1 MVRRDTAR
9 VVVAGLLVASATTL
23 AAQQT
28 RSERMTAE
36 AQIQQR
42 RFQFQL
48 MESVLVNAVRQ
59 GASETVMRA
68 QMTMPIGTLLV
79 GEPRAKGFP
88 LDGYGVLFDVEIPI
102 ILESQVLLSQMTP
115 TAPPSPVGPGNRPVS
130 GSGTPTRATGVV
142 PDDPTVMSPVVEDP
156 FLRDPSAFYRNVV
169 RDRLIDVM
177 LEYSQKLAV
186 PDEEWLSVVAR
197 SEEDPSRRLQNDSRT
212 MILRIKGSDL
222 SAMFSGRI
230 TREEAKKRV
239 VESQF

>member
-1 MVRRDTAR
+1 MVRRDRAR

-36 AQIQQR
+36 AQIQER

-79 GEPRAKGFP
+79 GEPKAKGFP

-102 ILESQVLLSQMTP
+102 ILESQVLLSQLTP
-115 TAPPSPVGPGNRPVS
+115 TAPPPAGPGNRPVS
-130 GSGTPTRATGVV
+130 GAGTATRASGVV
-142 PDDPTVMSPVVEDP
+142 PDDPTAMSPVVEDP
-156 FLRDPSAFYRNVV
+156 FLRDPNAFYRSVV
-169 RDRLIDVM
+169 RERLVDVM
-177 LEYSQKLAV
+177 LEYSRQLAV
-186 PDEEWLSVVAR
+186 PDDEWLSVVAR
-197 SEEDPSRRLQNDSRT
+197 SEDDPSRRLQNDSRT

-222 SAMFSGRI
+222 AAMYAGRI
-230 TREEAKKRV
+230 SRDEAKKRV